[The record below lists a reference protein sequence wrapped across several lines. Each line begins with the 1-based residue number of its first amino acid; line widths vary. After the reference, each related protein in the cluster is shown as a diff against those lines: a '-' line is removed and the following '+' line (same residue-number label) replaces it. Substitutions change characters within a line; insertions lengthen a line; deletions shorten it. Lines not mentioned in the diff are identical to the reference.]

1 VQASDDDRLPLYLEP
16 NPVREVRR
24 EQMEQE
30 LPVIRCWSE
39 AAREGVFLLLM
50 TYFIMGKMLP

>member
-39 AAREGVFLLLM
+39 AAREGVFFTIDDLF
-50 TYFIMGKMLP
+50 YHG